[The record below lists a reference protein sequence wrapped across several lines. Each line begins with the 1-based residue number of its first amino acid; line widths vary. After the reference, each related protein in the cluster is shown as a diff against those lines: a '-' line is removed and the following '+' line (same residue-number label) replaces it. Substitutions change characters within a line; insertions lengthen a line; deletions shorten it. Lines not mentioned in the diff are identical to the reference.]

1 MKMTVTNITNT
12 AGHPLFPGVTIN
24 TPDTGGS
31 GVSPDAVGGNKKYPL
46 PYPCSHVGPII
57 AGASVVQVVHVED
70 MRRMSV
76 PWLPLEPSREW
87 QMLVQQG
94 IVSVT
99 FSELST
105 GKNVEDSL
113 IPA

>member
-1 MKMTVTNITNT
+1 MKMTVTNVTNT
-12 AGHPLFPGVTIN
+12 AGGQLFPGVTIN
-24 TPDTGGS
+24 TPDTGLS
-31 GVSPDAVGGNKKYPL
+31 GVSADAVGGNKLYAL
-46 PYPCSHVGPII
+46 PYPFSHVGPIA
-57 AGASVVQVVHVED
+57 AGAAVTMVVHVED

-87 QMLVQQG
+87 QMLVQKG
-94 IVSVT
+94 IVSVA

-105 GKNVEDSL
+105 GKNVEDAL

>member
-1 MKMTVTNITNT
+1 MKMSVKNNT
-12 AGHPLFPGVTIN
+12 DLAGNPLFPGVIIN
-24 TPDTGGS
+24 TPDTGGT
-31 GVSPDAVGGNKKYPL
+31 GVSPDAVGGNKRYPL
-46 PYPCSHVGPII
+46 PYPFAHVGPVA
-57 AGASVVQVVHVED
+57 AGATVVQVIHVED

-94 IVSVT
+94 IVTVT

-105 GKNVEDSL
+105 GKNVEDAI

>member
-1 MKMTVTNITNT
+1 MKMIVTNITNT
-12 AGHPLFPGVTIN
+12 AGTQLFPGVTIN
-24 TPDTGGS
+24 TPDTGGF
-31 GVSPDAVGGNKKYPL
+31 GVSPDAVGGNKKYAL
-46 PYPCSHVGPII
+46 PYPFSHVGPIA
-57 AGASVVQVVHVED
+57 AGAAVTQVIHVED

-99 FSELST
+99 FSELT
-105 GKNVEDSL
+105 IGKNVEDTL

>member
-1 MKMTVTNITNT
+1 MKMSVKNNT
-12 AGHPLFPGVTIN
+12 DLAGNQLYPGVTIN
-24 TPDTGGS
+24 TPDTGGA
-31 GVSPDAVGGNKKYPL
+31 GVSADALGGNKKYPL
-46 PYPCSHVGPII
+46 PYPFAHVGPI
-57 AGASVVQVVHVED
+57 APGATVTMVVHTED
-70 MRRMSV
+70 MRHKSV

-94 IVSVT
+94 IVTVT

-105 GKNVEDSL
+105 GKNVEDAL